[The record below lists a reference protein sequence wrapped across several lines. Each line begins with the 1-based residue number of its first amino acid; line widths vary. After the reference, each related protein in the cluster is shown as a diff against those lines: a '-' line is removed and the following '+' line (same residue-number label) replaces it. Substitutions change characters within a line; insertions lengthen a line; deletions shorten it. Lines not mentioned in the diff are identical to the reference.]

1 MRRGDWALALCVF
14 LLAAALYGS
23 NAAPGIVAEGDG
35 SEYVAAA
42 RVAGIPHAPGYP
54 SYMWLASG
62 LARLVP
68 AEGLARALN
77 LLSACFAA
85 ATVGLVALLGAR
97 LARRA
102 FPEAGELP
110 TRAAGALAGIGLA
123 SATEFWNQALSA
135 EVYTL
140 STFLLASCLVLLH
153 ASDAPRRLTW
163 AALVAGLAF
172 GAHYDVGGPAAVLV
186 AASAWS
192 ARHELGARRLARL
205 VGAFALGLTTFL
217 YLPLRSLAD
226 PALDFGD
233 PETPGRLWRMLT
245 LADMPTGK
253 AFARELGVLWQQ
265 LGAVAGLAAGQW
277 PAWVFALSALGLFA
291 FTRRGAALGAGAAL
305 VAVVVLDYAGIL
317 AMSNFALV
325 PEEIYELRFLFLPAY
340 LALAL
345 LAGLGLAGLASLL
358 APRARF
364 AVPLLC
370 LLAGAALVPWGL
382 AQRRLL
388 DKRDDHVLREYGLGL
403 LAAAEGPA
411 LVFTFGDN
419 AWMPL
424 VYLQTVEQARPDVTV
439 IAAGLLRHA
448 WYRRALV
455 ARSPGLVIPED
466 SPGVAGIARANL
478 GRVNLYHADPR
489 TQSLAGFQEVPSG
502 LLMRIV
508 PAGERVA
515 PVVPP
520 APAFGARYAVLDRRE
535 TSLCADV
542 PNAYLRTAQ
551 WCRQNAHAAASA
563 EAARQ
568 GLALAV
574 PEPRL
579 ADVHLVRAALWLE
592 LGDGLLAQ
600 GRTAE
605 AGAAWQGALQEG
617 VDSPHVALAKKRL
630 AAFAGSR
637 PPVPGTSEGGGSD
650 GG

>member
-1 MRRGDWALALCVF
+1 MLCLF
-14 LLAAALYGS
+14 LAALWIYGS

-42 RVAGIPHAPGYP
+42 HVAGIPHAPGYP
-54 SYMWLASG
+54 SYMLLASG

-77 LLSACFAA
+77 LLSALFAA
-85 ATVGLVALLGAR
+85 ATVALVVLLGVR
-97 LARRA
+97 LARRV
-102 FPEAGELP
+102 FPEAGELAA
-110 TRAAGALAGIGLA
+110 RAAGAMAGLALA

-140 STFLLASCLVLLH
+140 GTFLLAACLVWLH
-153 ASDAPRRLTW
+153 ASTAPRRRTW
-163 AALVAGLAF
+163 AALAAGLAF

-192 ARHELGARRLARL
+192 ARRELGGRGLARL
-205 VGAFALGLTTFL
+205 AGAFALGLATFL

-233 PETPGRLWRMLT
+233 PETPARLWRMLT

-253 AFARELGVLWQQ
+253 AFARELGVLGQQ

-277 PAWVFALSALGLFA
+277 PAWVFALSALGLLTFA
-291 FTRRGAALGAGAAL
+291 RGRAPFGAGAAL
-305 VAVVVLDYAGIL
+305 VAVIALDYAGIL

-345 LAGLGLAGLASLL
+345 LAGLGLAGIASLL
-358 APRARF
+358 AQRTRH

-370 LLAGAALVPWGL
+370 LVAGAALVPWVL
-382 AQRRLL
+382 VQRRLL

-411 LVFTFGDN
+411 IVFTFGDN

-424 VYLQTVEQARPDVTV
+424 VYLQTVEEARPDVTV

-448 WYRRALV
+448 WYREALL
-455 ARSPGLVIPED
+455 ARTPGLVIPEG
-466 SPGVAGIARANL
+466 SPGVAEIARANL
-478 GRVNLYHADPR
+478 GRVALYHADPR
-489 TQSLAGFQEVPSG
+489 THSLAGFQEVPSG
-502 LLMRIV
+502 LLMRLV
-508 PAGERVA
+508 PEGERAA
-515 PVVPP
+515 PAVPP
-520 APAFGARYAVLDRRE
+520 APTFGARYAVLDRRE

-551 WCRQNAHAAASA
+551 WCRQNGHASA
-563 EAARQ
+563 SADAARQ
-568 GLALAV
+568 GLALPV

-579 ADVHLVRAALWLE
+579 RDVHLVRAALWLE

-600 GRTAE
+600 GRTTE
-605 AGAAWQGALQEG
+605 AGAAWEGALAEG
-617 VDSPHVALAKKRL
+617 VDSPHAALAKKRL

-637 PPVPGTSEGGGSD
+637 PAAPGPGND
-650 GG
+650 GGTDGG